1 MLLEKLES
9 LFTAGCLV
17 SNLALW
23 FRRSLNLVNVFF
35 SISGVLYQFGT
46 IILVKMS
53 NMLKS
58 LQTDDRRSWKFTWAF
73 SSWAYTMEAM
83 NNQFSPFQR
92 FVQTLRVLVVLDQFI
107 FIHTDA
113 LELKAKEGFP
123 HLMLFVSLSV
133 NLV

>member
-1 MLLEKLES
+1 
-9 LFTAGCLV
+9 
-17 SNLALW
+17 
-23 FRRSLNLVNVFF
+23 
-35 SISGVLYQFGT
+35 
-46 IILVKMS
+46 
-53 NMLKS
+53 
-58 LQTDDRRSWKFTWAF
+58 
-73 SSWAYTMEAM
+73 MEAM

-92 FVQTLRVLVVLDQFI
+92 FVQTLRVLADLDQFI